1 MAIIAA
7 LRRRDVLALIL
18 TLSLFIFTFSIFS
31 QPTQIISTTLAWPRV
46 ESLASPAQL
55 FESVYIDETDLE
67 TPFESEPGPES
78 EFESE
83 LEPLEVLAQIYEDE
97 RIALLA
103 DYDQATTE
111 SLVRSPAGALDPHF
125 GTYISRLEGF
135 VNTWFEGSEFHPDL
149 TAMLARLV
157 TAHPPTLVREFEK
170 TLYSLEKNGREAVP
184 PEFEYWEKRLGE
196 QALGISK
203 LGMILRWRP
212 GSGRSRIR
220 DGARV
225 EVARKSGGRCG
236 MVWDDRCSS
245 RISSG

>member
-46 ESLASPAQL
+46 ESLASPAQV

-103 DYDQATTE
+103 ETTKPPP
-111 SLVRSPAGALDPHF
+111 SL
-125 GTYISRLEGF
+125 
-135 VNTWFEGSEFHPDL
+135 
-149 TAMLARLV
+149 
-157 TAHPPTLVREFEK
+157 
-170 TLYSLEKNGREAVP
+170 
-184 PEFEYWEKRLGE
+184 
-196 QALGISK
+196 
-203 LGMILRWRP
+203 
-212 GSGRSRIR
+212 
-220 DGARV
+220 
-225 EVARKSGGRCG
+225 
-236 MVWDDRCSS
+236 
-245 RISSG
+245 SSGAQLVHSILISGLTFPASRGS